1 MTTTDIIDDATVNM
15 IMGWLILDRGD
26 AERLARW
33 MARNLKLAGIRECRR
48 WIGQARVIDAYRQIG
63 ADARLEIDG
72 LDTMT
77 PDQLNDELVY
87 LADYQ
92 G

>member
-1 MTTTDIIDDATVNM
+1 MTTDTIDDATVNM

-26 AERLARW
+26 PERLACW
-33 MARNLKLAGIRECRR
+33 MARNLRLAGIRECRR

-63 ADARLEIDG
+63 ADARLEING
-72 LDTMT
+72 FDTMT
-77 PDQLNDELVY
+77 PDQLNDELVC